1 MLHTCV
7 TCSDSLKPIAL
18 FRCKSSSMFVS
29 GCVCKEI
36 LRLIKGP
43 LSTCISL
50 CPSQVSFLPVWWLPL
65 LFSPSCGMFQ
75 STARMRLG
83 CTFKVKSKS
92 CLQVEKQAA
101 LSTLLAVFFP
111 LPNNVLL
118 LKELNV

>member
-43 LSTCISL
+43 QHLCQAVSISSVFSPCL
-50 CPSQVSFLPVWWLPL
+50 VVAFALLPVLWDVSEC
-65 LFSPSCGMFQ
+65 SPNE
-75 STARMRLG
+75 ARLYI
-83 CTFKVKSKS
+83 
-92 CLQVEKQAA
+92 
-101 LSTLLAVFFP
+101 
-111 LPNNVLL
+111 
-118 LKELNV
+118 